1 MPELADFQNLAI
13 AAAIGFLIGFQREW
27 RDAEDQKLRS
37 FAGARTF
44 AFIALVGGLAGLIDN
59 GALVVAVG
67 LAGVAA
73 LTVAAYWAEA
83 REEPGVG
90 GTTETAIVATYLL
103 GVLATRGEPM
113 LAAAGGVGAVILLSL
128 KPWVERWTKSVE
140 RKEIDAAIR
149 FLAIAVI
156 VLPILPDEGY
166 GPYDALNPRSI
177 WMMVVFISGLSF
189 LGYWLTKLYGAHG
202 VLLTG
207 IVGGLA
213 SSTATT
219 VSLSRLVKDGSTS
232 PRAAAAGIVAA
243 NVVMLARVGVIL
255 FVTSVAALSATW
267 PALAAGALVG
277 LVAAFLYWRGEK
289 EAQAEMTL
297 GNPMELKPA
306 LFFAALL
313 AIIAVVS
320 RYASDQFGDSGLFA
334 VAFLTGLADVD
345 ALTLT
350 AGHEASSGAISPES
364 AGAAVLIAVASNIF
378 VKAGMTFAI
387 AGPAAG
393 VRVGAAFAIIL
404 AAGVAAFLLFSA
416 LAPAS

>member
-1 MPELADFQNLAI
+1 MPDLADFQNLAI

-27 RDAEDQKLRS
+27 RDAEDKKLRS

-44 AFIALVGGLAGLIDN
+44 AFVALVGGLAGLIDE
-59 GALVVAVG
+59 GALIVAIG
-67 LAGVAA
+67 LAAIAA

-90 GTTETAIVATYLL
+90 GTTEIAILATYLL
-103 GVLATRGEPM
+103 GVVATRGEPT
-113 LAAAGGVGAVILLSL
+113 LAAAGGVGAVVLLSL
-128 KPWVERWTKSVE
+128 KPWVERWAQSIDK
-140 RKEIDAAIR
+140 KEIDAAIR
-149 FLAIAVI
+149 FLLIAVI
-156 VLPILPDEGY
+156 VLPILPDKGY
-166 GPYDALNPRSI
+166 GPYEALNPRQI
-177 WMMVVFISGLSF
+177 WTMVVFISGLSF
-189 LGYWLTKLYGAHG
+189 LGYWLTKLYGESG

-213 SSTATT
+213 SSTAVT

-232 PRAAAAGIVAA
+232 STAAAAGIVAA

-255 FVTSVAALSATW
+255 FVTSMTVLGAMW
-267 PALAAGALVG
+267 PALAAGAVAG
-277 LVAAFLYWRGEK
+277 LAAAVFYWRGER
-289 EAQAEMTL
+289 EAQAKMTL

-313 AIIAVVS
+313 AVIAVVS
-320 RYASDQFGDSGLFA
+320 RYASDKFGDSGLFA

-350 AGHEASSGAISPES
+350 AGEEAASGDISPES
-364 AGAAVLIAVASNIF
+364 AGAAVLIAVASNIV

-393 VRVGAAFAIIL
+393 VRVGVAFAIIL
-404 AAGVAAFLLFSA
+404 AAGVAAFLPFSA
-416 LAPAS
+416 L

>member
-1 MPELADFQNLAI
+1 MPDLQDFQNLAI
-13 AAAIGFLIGFQREW
+13 AVAIGFLIGFQREW
-27 RDAEDQKLRS
+27 RDAEDRKLQS

-44 AFIALVGGLAGLIDN
+44 AFVALLGGLAGLVDE
-59 GALVVAVG
+59 GALVIAVG

-83 REEPGVG
+83 RGEPGTG
-90 GTTETAIVATYLL
+90 GTTEVAILATYLL
-103 GVLATRGEPM
+103 GVLATRGEPT
-113 LAAAGGVGAVILLSL
+113 LAAVGGVGAVILLSL
-128 KPWVERWTKSVE
+128 KPWVERWAKSIDK
-140 RKEIDAAIR
+140 KEIDAAIR
-149 FLAIAVI
+149 FLAISVI
-156 VLPILPDEGY
+156 ILPILPDEGY
-166 GPYDALNPRSI
+166 GPYGALNPRSI
-177 WMMVVFISGLSF
+177 WMMVIFISGLSF

-219 VSLSRLVKDGSTS
+219 VSLSRLVKEGSTH

-243 NVVMLARVGVIL
+243 NVVMLARVGIL
-255 FVTSVAALSATW
+255 LAVTSTTVLFATW

-277 LVAAFLYWRGEK
+277 LVAAFLFWRGER
-289 EAQAEMTL
+289 EAQAEMKL

-313 AIIAVVS
+313 AVIAVVS
-320 RYASDQFGDSGLFA
+320 RYASDKFGDSGLFA

-350 AGHEASSGAISPES
+350 AGQEAVSGEISPES
-364 AGAAVLIAVASNIF
+364 AGAAVLIAVASNIL
-378 VKAGMTFAI
+378 VKAGMTFSI
-387 AGPAAG
+387 AGRATG
-393 VRVGAAFAIIL
+393 LFVGAAFAIIV
-404 AAGVAAFLLFSA
+404 AAGVGGFLLVSVVR
-416 LAPAS
+416 